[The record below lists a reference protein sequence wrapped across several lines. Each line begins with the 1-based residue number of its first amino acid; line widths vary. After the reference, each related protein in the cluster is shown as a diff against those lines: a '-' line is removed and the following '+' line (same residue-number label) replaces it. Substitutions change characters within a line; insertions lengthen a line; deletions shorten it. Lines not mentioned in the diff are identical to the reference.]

1 MHPLNLTIV
10 FSTAIAIFKIRINHE
25 TALNKETSLFFI
37 ALLPPPEIQDY
48 VTGIKQDFADRYAS
62 RAALKSPPHIT
73 LQPPFEWANA
83 NIPTLEKSIKTFASG
98 SSSVPITLYGF
109 AAFPPRV
116 IYVNVL
122 KTQELLALQADLM
135 AQMELLGIVD
145 LSKTRPF
152 APHMT
157 VAFRDLTK
165 QNFRA
170 AWTEFQHLP
179 LHFEFTATQL
189 TLLLHDG
196 KRWDVSEEFPFVP

>member
-1 MHPLNLTIV
+1 M
-10 FSTAIAIFKIRINHE
+10 
-25 TALNKETSLFFI
+25 NKETSLFFI

-48 VTGIKQDFADRYAS
+48 VTQIKQDFANRYAS

-73 LQPPFEWANA
+73 LQPPFEWAA
-83 NIPTLEKSIKTFASG
+83 NISTLEESIKTFASG
-98 SSSVPITLYGF
+98 RESVPIALEGF

-135 AQMELLGIVD
+135 VQMKLLGIVD
-145 LSKTRPF
+145 SVSKTRPF

-165 QNFRA
+165 QNFRT

-179 LHFEFTATQL
+179 LHFEFTATHL

-196 KRWDVSEEFPFVP
+196 GKRWNVSVEFPFVP